1 MKVSVELLR
10 WREGEQP
17 KVLHR
22 IIHES
27 HSLETVAAALRNVL
41 NSPEISLMADG
52 YRIVTEAGTELY
64 GWPDA
69 AKGRSRHHPV
79 TPRA

>member
-79 TPRA
+79 IPRA

>member
-10 WREGEQP
+10 WQGDEQP

-22 IIHES
+22 LVHES
-27 HSLETVAAALRNVL
+27 HSLETVAGALRNVI
-41 NSPEISLMADG
+41 NSPELPLKPNG
-52 YRIVTEAGTELY
+52 YRIVTEGGTELY

-69 AKGRSRHHPV
+69 ADG
-79 TPRA
+79 

>member
-10 WREGEQP
+10 WQGGEQP

-22 IIHES
+22 ISHEI
-27 HSLETVAAALRNVL
+27 HSLEIVTAALRNVL
-41 NSPEISLMADG
+41 NSPEIPLRPDG
-52 YRIVTEAGTELY
+52 YRIITEGGTELY

-69 AKGRSRHHPV
+69 EG
-79 TPRA
+79 

>member
-10 WREGEQP
+10 WQDGDQP

-22 IIHES
+22 ISHES
-27 HSLETVAAALRNVL
+27 HSLETVAAALQSVL
-41 NSPEISLMADG
+41 NSPETPLRPDG
-52 YRIVTEAGTELY
+52 YRIITEGGTELY

-69 AKGRSRHHPV
+69 RRD
-79 TPRA
+79 

>member
-22 IIHES
+22 IVHES
-27 HSLETVAAALRNVL
+27 HSLHTVAAALRNVI
-41 NSPEISLMADG
+41 NSPEIAPRADA

-64 GWPDA
+64 GWPDTTR
-69 AKGRSRHHPV
+69 G
-79 TPRA
+79 